1 MNMNKLINTFLLVN
15 YIEALELLKN
25 YNLSLFNSKNDIF
38 SDIYIPLEI
47 NRKDLSIYT
56 RQNKIKLKIKICND
70 DCTL

>member
-56 RQNKIKLKIKICND
+56 RQNKIKSKIKICND
-70 DCTL
+70 YCTL

>member
-38 SDIYIPLEI
+38 SVIYIPLEI

-56 RQNKIKLKIKICND
+56 RQN
-70 DCTL
+70 